1 MAGDGSGMRV
11 DLSAM
16 DEVIR
21 KLWGLLDDMDTAGTA
36 AKYNTEIPPTA
47 LGHESFKEA
56 AKLHGAHGEMKTNI
70 EAMIK
75 KLHGLIDEFGT
86 STSKVRDKYSEQE
99 NANKTQMG
107 GSSGGPKTKPGL
119 E

>member
-21 KLWGLLDDMDTAGTA
+21 KLWGLLDEMDTAGTT
-36 AKYNTEIPPTA
+36 AKYNTEIPATA

-56 AKLHGAHGEMKTNI
+56 AKLHAAHGEMKTSI

-107 GSSGGPKTKPGL
+107 GNSGGPKTKPGL